1 MKAKRAKTPVRK
13 IKSLRAKSLS
23 GRKAKSV
30 KGGVIAIIA
39 PSGVPKGGTELLP
52 YIEKKRNP

>member
-1 MKAKRAKTPVRK
+1 MPTKRAKTPAKK
-13 IKSLRAKSLS
+13 IRSLKTRSLS

-39 PSGVPKGGTELLP
+39 PSSVPKAGTELLP
-52 YIEKKRNP
+52 YIEKKRNL